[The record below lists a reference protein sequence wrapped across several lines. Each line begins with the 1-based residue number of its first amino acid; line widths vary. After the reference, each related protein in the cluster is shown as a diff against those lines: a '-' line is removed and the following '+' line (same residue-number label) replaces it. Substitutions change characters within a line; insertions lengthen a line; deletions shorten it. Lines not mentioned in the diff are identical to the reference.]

1 MNLLFPAQQRRQ
13 LGGAVLRASTAVPGS
28 RGPCGAAG
36 GPNTQ
41 PCLEPPGW
49 DHSPTVFELLPT
61 SRPPGIGPGM
71 PASRERRQL
80 GCQPAHGA
88 RAVSR
93 EAGQAGQRPPPPN
106 GALARPLGQGRAA
119 HCHGYKGALR
129 VPAPSRAQGHDL
141 TGWGPRRPCPHLFS
155 SAFAIVE
162 AARGAGE
169 FSSQII
175 IKTATT
181 TADI

>member
-1 MNLLFPAQQRRQ
+1 M
-13 LGGAVLRASTAVPGS
+13 LRAGAAVPGS
-28 RGPCGAAG
+28 PGPCGVAG

-49 DHSPTVFELLPT
+49 DHSPAAFELLPT

-71 PASRERRQL
+71 PASRERRQF
-80 GCQPAHGA
+80 GRQPAYGA

-93 EAGQAGQRPPPPN
+93 EAGQAGPRPPPLN
-106 GALARPLGQGRAA
+106 GALARPLGQGQAS
-119 HCHGYKGALR
+119 HCHRYKGPRGCQPQAGLR
-129 VPAPSRAQGHDL
+129 TYSHWGGAQEASS
-141 TGWGPRRPCPHLFS
+141 LFIQLS
-155 SAFAIVE
+155 FSLLWKQHVE
-162 AARGAGE
+162 RGE

-181 TADI
+181 AADI